1 MEIKSEQN
9 IERLQWI
16 QTLPELEIKID
27 RRHRKEAMAI
37 LTEQDFR
44 DVISKQCGISRQHHQ
59 LWCSARIGKHCDCG
73 ADNIYHEA
81 QCGFPLQ
88 LKDRSVL
95 GLPKTDEQRERDKD
109 LEYESRVDYESWQ
122 RDECDGR
129 EEG

>member
-1 MEIKSEQN
+1 MNKTS
-9 IERLQWI
+9 
-16 QTLPELEIKID
+16 
-27 RRHRKEAMAI
+27 AI

-44 DVISKQCGISRQHHQ
+44 AAISS
-59 LWCSARIGKHCDCG
+59 
-73 ADNIYHEA
+73 

-122 RDECDGR
+122 YDGPADR
-129 EEG
+129 EDS